1 MATKPQPGGYW
12 DRQDLNEAIRVNG
25 GLREALKAL
34 AAECPNHIRVQILI
48 RDAALLLG
56 DQQRALRDIESRWAE
71 ARRTKPLPAL
81 EDGDAD

>member
-34 AAECPNHIRVQILI
+34 AAECPNHIRVQVLI

-56 DQQRALRDIESRWAE
+56 DQQRALRDIEARWAE
-71 ARRTKPLPAL
+71 TRRTKELSL
-81 EDGDAD
+81 DE